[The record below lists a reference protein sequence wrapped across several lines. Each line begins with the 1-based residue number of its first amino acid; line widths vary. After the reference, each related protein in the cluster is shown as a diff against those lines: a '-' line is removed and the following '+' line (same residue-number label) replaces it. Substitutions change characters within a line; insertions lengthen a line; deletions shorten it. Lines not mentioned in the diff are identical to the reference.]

1 MLAKVVP
8 EERKAGTALHLLL
21 DDLAGASI
29 VAPFVLTRFHSGDEL
44 PESFR
49 ARKLPAGVCLGWREG
64 ATAHRPDE
72 LADRTRAAGGVPD
85 PADPLGW
92 HELPEYDVPTTQ
104 RLRRID
110 VRLAQEIEVDAWFQ
124 DSASEPSGG
133 RVAVHEYRVRATAE
147 RDTGAL
153 LTLDA
158 VPRALPFPE
167 CPLAAGNLGRL
178 LGTPLTELR
187 DLVPR
192 TLRGVDGCTHLND
205 AVRALSDVPALVA
218 ALES

>member
-1 MLAKVVP
+1 GRSRWTPGSRTV
-8 EERKAGTALHLLL
+8 
-21 DDLAGASI
+21 
-29 VAPFVLTRFHSGDEL
+29 
-44 PESFR
+44 
-49 ARKLPAGVCLGWREG
+49 
-64 ATAHRPDE
+64 RPS
-72 LADRTRAAGGVPD
+72 RP
-85 PADPLGW
+85 
-92 HELPEYDVPTTQ
+92 
-104 RLRRID
+104 
-110 VRLAQEIEVDAWFQ
+110 
-124 DSASEPSGG
+124 GG
-133 RVAVHEYRVRATAE
+133 RAAVHEYRVRATAE